1 MSFEIA
7 RAIVQSYRQTN
18 QERIKS
24 SMEMAYQE
32 AFVAFQS
39 EQKAREAA
47 IDVLENETKLF
58 DTMLKNIE
66 KSRQQII
73 QGNSKI
79 AKENLNREFYN
90 QKEKVAYQDRLTKE
104 KIDAQQAE
112 LNREYRQSNI
122 DLQREGVRA
131 QRGLAVDDKL
141 SKAQDYAT
149 ARVLTHDLYSL
160 TVADSVDKIKEQL
173 ENGEPIE
180 RIAPTISGDLSKGIN
195 RYFSESQKTQA
206 GLGDKAT
213 RKDLVPYRKSDLAHQ
228 IINDLRANE
237 TPQNREVLRTIEDW
251 LHGDLQ
257 QKTLGLNASQG
268 KLKEG
273 KTISPQEVE
282 RKYQEQVQLR
292 YRNLTG
298 EKLGAGTS
306 LPRPI
311 VPGRIGR
318 PVRPPVYKEM
328 LEGTDTTIGREL
340 RKIAQPVFEALRNDF
355 EITAEEQEKL
365 PAEAVEAYNKL
376 KEVIIDNPLAVTRE
390 EQVLLD
396 DLALERQYNILQ
408 QKRKVASI
416 QPEMKSAEEIQGRA
430 ADLAEPTQAQRF
442 DPTMYSPSEQKY
454 MATEQKAYELSN
466 KRDNDIKSMGVPEK
480 FGLSLFAETFDK
492 QNKTYIEN
500 QNFDSILSRL
510 ETEFE
515 GRPEEQLRALAVYNS
530 RAMALQRASN
540 PIILSDGQT
549 NPDYTEALR
558 RLTPKE

>member
-66 KSRQQII
+66 KSRKQII

-79 AKENLNREFYN
+79 AKENLKREFYN
-90 QKEKVAYQDRLTKE
+90 IKEKSRVEHETQLE
-104 KIDAQQAE
+104 KIKADQAE
-112 LNREYRQSNI
+112 LDREYKQSYS
-122 DLQREGVRA
+122 DRA
-131 QRGLAVDDKL
+131 GILGERSLEVDDKL
-141 SKAQDYAT
+141 PAAKDWAT
-149 ARVLTHDLYSL
+149 ARVLSHDLYSD
-160 TVADSVDKIKEQL
+160 TVGSAVSEIKTQL
-173 ENGEPIE
+173 QKNESIV
-180 RIAPTISGDLSKGIN
+180 RISPTIQKKLNNAITK
-195 RYFSESQKTQA
+195 YLSESRKTQT
-206 GLGDKAT
+206 GLGVAADRDDLAPFRKA
-213 RKDLVPYRKSDLAHQ
+213 DLAHQ
-228 IINDLRANE
+228 IMIDLRTKENSVNKE
-237 TPQNREVLRTIEDW
+237 TINIIEDW
-251 LHGDLQ
+251 LHGDL
-257 QKTLGLNASQG
+257 TTDTVGLKATQNV
-268 KLKEG
+268 LPEG
-273 KTISPQEVE
+273 KEYKPSDVDK
-282 RKYQEQVQLR
+282 KYQEQVNLK
-292 YRNLTG
+292 YKSLTG
-298 EKLGAGTS
+298 KKVGKKI
-306 LPRPI
+306 PRPI

-318 PVRPPVYKEM
+318 PVRPAVYKEM

-365 PAEAVEAYNKL
+365 PASAVEAYNKL

-408 QKRKVASI
+408 QKKKVASI

-442 DPTMYSPSEQKY
+442 DPTMYSPSQQKY

-558 RLTPKE
+558 RLSPKE